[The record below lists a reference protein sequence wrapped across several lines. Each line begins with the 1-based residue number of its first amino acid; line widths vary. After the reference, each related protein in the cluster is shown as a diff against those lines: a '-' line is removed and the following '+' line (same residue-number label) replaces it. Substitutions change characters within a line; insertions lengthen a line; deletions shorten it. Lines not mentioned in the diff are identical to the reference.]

1 MITKILDGQ
10 NALDFCLKN
19 GLDEREVVIIK
30 YNLNT
35 KRSWY
40 SIDYENFV
48 KINLDEITKYI

>member
-1 MITKILDGQ
+1 MVTKILDGQ

-19 GLDEREVVIIK
+19 GIDEREVVIIK
-30 YNLNT
+30 YNLDW

-48 KINLDEITKYI
+48 KINFEGIKKYI

>member
-1 MITKILDGQ
+1 MVTKILDGQ

>member
-19 GLDEREVVIIK
+19 GIDEREVVIIK
-30 YNLNT
+30 YNLDA

-48 KINLDEITKYI
+48 KINFEGIKKYI